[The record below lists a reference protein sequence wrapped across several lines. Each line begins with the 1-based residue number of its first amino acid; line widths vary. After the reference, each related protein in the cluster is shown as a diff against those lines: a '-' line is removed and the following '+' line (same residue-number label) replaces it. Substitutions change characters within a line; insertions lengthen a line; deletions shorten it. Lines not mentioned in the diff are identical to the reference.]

1 MRERIA
7 IVGSGIGGLGCL
19 RFLSAHHDVTVF
31 DRDTRPG
38 GHAHTIDV
46 PRGATGET
54 QPMDTGFMV
63 FNEVTYPHLCRLFKE
78 LGVAWKKAP
87 MSFSVRHDPTGIEW
101 CGSSVRHLFAQ
112 KRNLFSP
119 RFWRLLLQVNRFN
132 RLARDGWRSPAA
144 ETTSLRDWC
153 AGHGLGADFLELY
166 LIPMSSAV
174 WSTPPE
180 KMLGFPAA
188 ALLRFFHNHG
198 FLGLD
203 TQHQWLTPVD
213 GSRTYVR
220 QLLARHPATLRL
232 GHAVRGV
239 RRDGDRVLV
248 ATDGGEEAFDR
259 VILASHADQSL
270 ALLADA
276 DAAERGILG
285 AFAYNANV
293 ATVHSDPGPMP
304 RARLAWSAWNYQTWR
319 AAEGERTSTHYWMN
333 ALQGLA
339 PDRPYFVTINHPERI
354 APERTLL
361 RMPVEHPLFSLEA
374 LAAQGKVQALN
385 ERPGARV
392 HFAGAWQRYG
402 FHEDGLWS
410 AHRLCSALLGRDA
423 WTA

>member
-7 IVGSGIGGLGCL
+7 IIGSGIGGLGCL
-19 RFLSAHHDVTVF
+19 HFLAAHHDVTVF

-46 PRGATGET
+46 PATQAGGT

-63 FNEVTYPHLCRLFKE
+63 FNEVTYPHLCRLFRE
-78 LGVAWKKAP
+78 LDVGWKKAP

-101 CGSSVRHLFAQ
+101 CGSSFRHLFAQ
-112 KRNLFSP
+112 KRNLFSL
-119 RFWRLLLQVNRFN
+119 RFWRLLLQINRFN
-132 RLARDGWRSPAA
+132 QLAKTGWQSTEA

-153 AGHGLGADFLELY
+153 ARHGLGADFLELY

-203 TQHQWLTPVD
+203 TQHQWLTPVN
-213 GSRTYVR
+213 GSRTYV
-220 QLLARHPATLRL
+220 QALLARHPAQLRL
-232 GHAVRGV
+232 GAAVKSV
-239 RRDGDRVLV
+239 RRSEGKALV
-248 ATDGGEEAFDR
+248 ATDAGEEAFDR
-259 VILASHADQSL
+259 VIMASHADQSL

-276 DAAERGILG
+276 DATERAVLA
-285 AFAYNANV
+285 AFGYNQNV
-293 ATVHSDPGPMP
+293 ALVHSDPSPMP
-304 RARLAWSAWNYQTWR
+304 RAKLAWSAWNYQTWR
-319 AAEGERTSTHYWMN
+319 TASGEATSTHYWMN
-333 ALQGLA
+333 ALQGLEPA
-339 PDRPYFVTINHPERI
+339 RPYFVTINHPDKI
-354 APERTLL
+354 AADKVL
-361 RMPVEHPLFSLEA
+361 RSIPVEHPMFSLEA
-374 LAAQGKVQALN
+374 MAAQGKVQALN
-385 ERPGARV
+385 ERPGACV

-410 AHRLCSALLGRDA
+410 AHRLCSFLLGRDA

>member
-7 IVGSGIGGLGCL
+7 IIGSGIGGLGCL
-19 RFLSAHHDVTVF
+19 HFLSAHHDVTVY

-46 PRGATGET
+46 PANQAGRT

-63 FNEVTYPHLCRLFKE
+63 FNEVTYPHLCRLFRA
-78 LGVAWKKAP
+78 LDVAWKKAP

-101 CGSSVRHLFAQ
+101 CGASFRHLFAQ
-112 KRNLFSP
+112 KRNLFSL
-119 RFWRLLLQVNRFN
+119 RFWRLLLQIKRFN
-132 RLARDGWRSPAA
+132 ELAKTGWQTAEA

-153 AGHGLGADFLELY
+153 DRHGLGADFRELY

-203 TQHQWLTPVD
+203 TQHQWLTPVN
-213 GSRTYVR
+213 GSRTYV
-220 QLLARHPATLRL
+220 QALLERHPAKLRL
-232 GHAVRGV
+232 GSAVSAVR
-239 RRDGDRVLV
+239 RSGDQVLI
-248 ATDGGEEAFDR
+248 ATATGEEAFDR

-276 DAAERGILG
+276 EATERAVLQP
-285 AFAYNANV
+285 FAYNQNV
-293 ATVHSDPGPMP
+293 ALVHSDPSPMP
-304 RARLAWSAWNYQTWR
+304 KAKRAWSAWNYQTWR
-319 AAEGERTSTHYWMN
+319 TASGEATSTHYWMN
-333 ALQGLA
+333 ALQGLE
-339 PDRPYFVTINHPERI
+339 PQRPYFVTINHPEKI
-354 APERTLL
+354 AADKVLKAI
-361 RMPVEHPLFSLEA
+361 PVEHPMFSLEA
-374 LAAQGKVQALN
+374 MAAQGKVQALN

-410 AHRLCSALLGRDA
+410 AHRLCSFLLGRDA

>member
-1 MRERIA
+1 VRERIA

-31 DRDTRPG
+31 DQDARPG

-46 PRGATGET
+46 PAGQAGAT

-63 FNEVTYPHLCRLFKE
+63 FNEVTYPHLCRLFRE
-78 LGVAWKKAP
+78 LGVAWKHAP

-101 CGSSVRHLFAQ
+101 CGSSLRHLFAQ
-112 KRNLFSP
+112 KRNLFSL
-119 RFWRLLLQVNRFN
+119 RFWRLLLQINRFN
-132 RLARDGWRSPAA
+132 QLAKAGWQSAEA

-153 AGHGLGADFLELY
+153 ARHGLGADFLELY

-203 TQHQWLTPVD
+203 TQHQWLTPVN

-220 QLLARHPATLRL
+220 ALLDRHPAQLRL
-232 GHAVRGV
+232 GVGV
-239 RRDGDRVLV
+239 RSIRREGAQVLV
-248 ATDGGEEAFDR
+248 ASEAGEEAFDR

-276 DAAERGILG
+276 DAAEQAVLR
-285 AFAYNANV
+285 AFAYNQNI
-293 ATVHSDPGPMP
+293 ATVHSDERPMP
-304 RARLAWSAWNYQTWR
+304 QAKLAWSAWNYQTWR
-319 AAEGERTSTHYWMN
+319 TADGEATSTHYWMN
-333 ALQGLA
+333 ALQGLT
-339 PDRPYFVTINHPERI
+339 PDRPYFVTINHPEQI
-354 APERTLL
+354 APGKVLRTI
-361 RMPVEHPLFSLEA
+361 PVEHPLFSLEA
-374 LAAQGKVQALN
+374 LSAQGQVQGLN

-410 AHRLCSALLGRDA
+410 AHRLCSFLLGRDA